1 MDQLLEGRGDAL
13 SSDLDMFGARLSQI
27 VQADFEQQAL
37 ATPLDLGALK
47 EQPVD

>member
-1 MDQLLEGRGDAL
+1 MGQLLEGRQGDAL

-37 ATPLDLGALK
+37 ATPLDLGTAL
-47 EQPVD
+47 